1 MKTTTAGSTTEE
13 TAVQATMTI
22 KEIAAALANLIAR
35 GENQII
41 ITGDRVKTPSGYSE
55 ITDMVY
61 IPTNK
66 IRTDVVIICK
76 NGRIADRYISTMGG
90 EDYRSPLNWR

>member
-1 MKTTTAGSTTEE
+1 MNAS
-13 TAVQATMTI
+13 TI
-22 KEIAAALANLIAR
+22 KLIAR

-55 ITDMVY
+55 IIDMVF

-66 IRTDVVIICK
+66 FRTDVVVICE

-90 EDYRSPLNWR
+90 DDYRSPLNWR